1 MCWINFAEASEAKS
15 QETSASDH
23 VGRDGLSLLKRT
35 VGERRPEEPLEKT

>member
-1 MCWINFAEASEAKS
+1 MCWINLAEATKAES

-35 VGERRPEEPLEKT
+35 VGERRPEETLEKT